1 MKKFTTLVMGLTAVF
16 ALTACGGK
24 GKEVKAEDLEKKA
37 AEIEDHEYSQATIK
51 YSYSGTMKE
60 AGGEEEKVEA
70 FAEEKGIDI
79 IARIPRSDDITR
91 CEDIGKTCVEGAP
104 ESEAAQEFIKLAQ
117 KLLSEESK

>member
-1 MKKFTTLVMGLTAVF
+1 V
-16 ALTACGGK
+16 GGIILNK
-24 GKEVKAEDLEKKA
+24 RNVV
-37 AEIEDHEYSQATIK
+37 
-51 YSYSGTMKE
+51 
-60 AGGEEEKVEA
+60 GEEEKVEA